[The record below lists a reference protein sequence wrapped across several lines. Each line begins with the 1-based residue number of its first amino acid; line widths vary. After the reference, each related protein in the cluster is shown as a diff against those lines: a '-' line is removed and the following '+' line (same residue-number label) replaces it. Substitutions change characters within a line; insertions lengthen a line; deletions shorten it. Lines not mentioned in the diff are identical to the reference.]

1 MEGNANNYTGACM
14 TAGSAKPLTAEELIL
29 DVVTPKDVMP
39 LDAADAFLY
48 GKMSF
53 KTLPEIKTK
62 SDDIL
67 KYLDRNIKDCERVIS
82 SNPGTFIPLEK
93 LKSIRDLI
101 EDLKKRKQQ
110 ITCKDCKWRGTMKVR
125 GRTGQEVYYCKNGYG
140 LQQTILPENYC
151 CMAEKE

>member
-1 MEGNANNYTGACM
+1 MEGNSNNYTGAC
-14 TAGSAKPLTAEELIL
+14 TSAGAGTPLTAKDLTSGY
-29 DVVTPKDVMP
+29 VKPKDVMHT
-39 LDAADAFLY
+39 DNVDAFLY
-48 GKMSF
+48 GKRSF
-53 KTLPEIKTK
+53 ETLPEIKTK
-62 SDDIL
+62 SDDIF

-101 EDLKKRKQQ
+101 ENLKNRKQT
-110 ITCKDCKWRGTMKVR
+110 TCKDCKWRGTMKVR
-125 GRTGQEVYYCKNGYG
+125 GRNGEEIYYCKNGYG